1 MKQVSPR
8 VWQFIIGFAIVGG
21 VILLALAGYL
31 GPAFKFAINPLISA
45 QGWLSSRYQAIYEFV
60 TIPRDMASM
69 RQRNAELEN
78 KVSSLEIQ
86 IVQLQQQLSEA
97 QVLYSLLDFAR
108 ARPQNQ
114 YVAAAVIGR
123 DPSPFLQYIFL
134 DKGSDDGL
142 RHGMPVVT
150 QQGLVGRIDAVT
162 AGGARVRLISDANFS
177 VNVRLK
183 SSQKDAIIFGSVTGE
198 VTLQMV
204 PQEVN
209 LAPGELLLTTGLGGN
224 YPQDIVVGQVVS
236 VRKRQNELFQSA
248 AVQTAADLTNLRA
261 VLIITNFKP
270 VETAPLMPTPVR

>member
-1 MKQVSPR
+1 MKNSPR
-8 VWQFIIGFAIVGG
+8 FWQVFIGIGIIGG

-31 GPAFKFAINPLISA
+31 GPALKFAINPLISA
-45 QGWLSSRYQAIYEFV
+45 QEWLSSRYQAIYEFV
-60 TIPRDMASM
+60 TVPREMASL
-69 RQRNAELEN
+69 RQRNVELEN

-86 IVQLQQQLSEA
+86 IVQLQQQLSES
-97 QVLYSLLDFAR
+97 QILYSLLDFAR
-108 ARPQNQ
+108 ARPQYQ

-150 QQGLVGRIDAVT
+150 QQGLAGRIDAVT

-183 SSQKDAIIFGSVTGE
+183 SSQKEAILVGSVTGE

-204 PQEVN
+204 AQEVD

-224 YPQDIVVGQVVS
+224 FPPDIVVGQVVS

-270 VETAPLMPTPVR
+270 VEIGPLVPTPVR

>member
-1 MKQVSPR
+1 ML
-8 VWQFIIGFAIVGG
+8 IIGG

-31 GPAFKFAINPLISA
+31 SPALKVALDPIIAA
-45 QGWLSSRYQAIYEFV
+45 QEWLSSRYQTFVEFLTV
-60 TIPRDMASM
+60 PRDVAAV

-86 IVQLQQQLSEA
+86 IVQLQQQLNEA
-97 QVLYSLLDFAR
+97 QVLYALLDFAR

-162 AGGARVRLISDANFS
+162 AGGARVRLITDAS
-177 VNVRLK
+177 SAVNVRLK
-183 SSQKDAIIFGSVTGE
+183 SSQKEAQLRGSVTGE
-198 VTLQMV
+198 VTLEMV

-209 LAPGELLLTTGLGGN
+209 LQPGELVLTSGLGGN

-236 VRKRQNELFQSA
+236 VRKRTNELFQSA
-248 AVQTAADLTNLRA
+248 AIQTAADLTNLRA

-270 VETAPLMPTPVR
+270 VDIQPLIPTAVR

>member
-8 VWQFIIGFAIVGG
+8 VWQFIIGFTIVGG

-45 QGWLSSRYQAIYEFV
+45 QEWLSSRYQAIYEFI

-69 RQRNAELEN
+69 QLRNAELEN
-78 KVSSLEIQ
+78 KVSSLEVQ
-86 IVQLQQQLSEA
+86 IVQLQQQLNEA

-183 SSQKDAIIFGSVTGE
+183 SSQKEAILVGSVTGE

-248 AVQTAADLTNLRA
+248 AVQTAADLNNLRA

-270 VETAPLMPTPVR
+270 VEIAPLVPTPVR

>member
-45 QGWLSSRYQAIYEFV
+45 QEWLASRYQAVYEFITV
-60 TIPRDMASM
+60 PRDMATM

-86 IVQLQQQLSEA
+86 IVQLQQQVSEA

-183 SSQKDAIIFGSVTGE
+183 SSQKEAILSGSVTGE

-204 PQEVN
+204 PQDVN
-209 LAPGELLLTTGLGGN
+209 LAAGELLLTTGLGGS
-224 YPQDIVVGQVVS
+224 YPPDIVVGQVVS

-270 VETAPLMPTPVR
+270 VDLEPLVPTPVR

>member
-8 VWQFIIGFAIVGG
+8 LWQFIIGGAIVGG

-45 QGWLSSRYQAIYEFV
+45 QEWLASRYQAIYEFV
-60 TIPRDMASM
+60 TVPRDMASL

-78 KVSSLEIQ
+78 KVSSLEVQ
-86 IVQLQQQLSEA
+86 IVQLQQQLNEA

-150 QQGLVGRIDAVT
+150 QQGLVGRVDAVT

-183 SSQKDAIIFGSVTGE
+183 SSQKEAIIVGSVTGE

-204 PQEVN
+204 PQDVN
-209 LAPGELLLTTGLGGN
+209 LTPGELLLTTGLGGN
-224 YPQDIVVGQVVS
+224 YPPDIVVGQVIS

-270 VETAPLMPTPVR
+270 VDIGPLVPTPVR